1 MITDLLETEELL
13 IDEDLERTVEFINI
27 SELDEA
33 DEYVARLSYD
43 FEDDFQER
51 LPFGSLFLGGFSGG
65 FAPLGVFIC
74 RSLFFTL
81 GL

>member
-1 MITDLLETEELL
+1 MFLVSVYEEEFTMVKDLLETEDLP

-43 FEDDFQER
+43 FNDDFDD
-51 LPFGSLFLGGFSGG
+51 
-65 FAPLGVFIC
+65 VF
-74 RSLFFTL
+74 
-81 GL
+81 

>member
-13 IDEDLERTVEFINI
+13 LDEDLERTVEFINI

-43 FEDDFQER
+43 FEDDF
-51 LPFGSLFLGGFSGG
+51 
-65 FAPLGVFIC
+65 
-74 RSLFFTL
+74 
-81 GL
+81 

>member
-1 MITDLLETEELL
+1 MVKDLLETEDLP

-43 FEDDFQER
+43 FDFDD
-51 LPFGSLFLGGFSGG
+51 
-65 FAPLGVFIC
+65 VF
-74 RSLFFTL
+74 
-81 GL
+81 

>member
-1 MITDLLETEELL
+1 MVNDLLETEELL

-43 FEDDFQER
+43 FEDDF
-51 LPFGSLFLGGFSGG
+51 
-65 FAPLGVFIC
+65 
-74 RSLFFTL
+74 
-81 GL
+81 

>member
-1 MITDLLETEELL
+1 MQRGGRETNVKYMFLVSVYEEEFTMVKDLLETEDLP

-43 FEDDFQER
+43 FDDDF
-51 LPFGSLFLGGFSGG
+51 
-65 FAPLGVFIC
+65 
-74 RSLFFTL
+74 
-81 GL
+81 

>member
-1 MITDLLETEELL
+1 MFLVSVYEEEFTMVKDLLETEDLP

-43 FEDDFQER
+43 FEDDF
-51 LPFGSLFLGGFSGG
+51 
-65 FAPLGVFIC
+65 
-74 RSLFFTL
+74 
-81 GL
+81 

>member
-43 FEDDFQER
+43 FDDDF
-51 LPFGSLFLGGFSGG
+51 
-65 FAPLGVFIC
+65 
-74 RSLFFTL
+74 
-81 GL
+81 

>member
-1 MITDLLETEELL
+1 MFLVSVYEEEFTMVKDLLETEDLP

-43 FEDDFQER
+43 FDFDD
-51 LPFGSLFLGGFSGG
+51 
-65 FAPLGVFIC
+65 VF
-74 RSLFFTL
+74 
-81 GL
+81 

>member
-1 MITDLLETEELL
+1 MQRGGRETNVKCMFLVSVYEEEFTMVKDLLETEDLP

-43 FEDDFQER
+43 FNDDF
-51 LPFGSLFLGGFSGG
+51 
-65 FAPLGVFIC
+65 
-74 RSLFFTL
+74 
-81 GL
+81 

>member
-1 MITDLLETEELL
+1 MQRGGRETNVKYMFLVSVYEEEFTMVKDLLETEDLA

-43 FEDDFQER
+43 FDVDFDDDF
-51 LPFGSLFLGGFSGG
+51 
-65 FAPLGVFIC
+65 
-74 RSLFFTL
+74 
-81 GL
+81 

>member
-1 MITDLLETEELL
+1 MFLVSVYEEEFTMVKDLLETEDLP

-43 FEDDFQER
+43 FDVDFDD
-51 LPFGSLFLGGFSGG
+51 
-65 FAPLGVFIC
+65 VF
-74 RSLFFTL
+74 
-81 GL
+81 

>member
-1 MITDLLETEELL
+1 MQRGGRETNVKYMFLVSVYEEEFTMVKDLLETEDLP

-43 FEDDFQER
+43 FNDDF
-51 LPFGSLFLGGFSGG
+51 
-65 FAPLGVFIC
+65 
-74 RSLFFTL
+74 
-81 GL
+81 

>member
-43 FEDDFQER
+43 FEDDF
-51 LPFGSLFLGGFSGG
+51 
-65 FAPLGVFIC
+65 
-74 RSLFFTL
+74 
-81 GL
+81 

>member
-1 MITDLLETEELL
+1 MQRGGRETNVKYMFLVSVYEEEFTMVKDLLETEDLP

-43 FEDDFQER
+43 FDVDFDD
-51 LPFGSLFLGGFSGG
+51 
-65 FAPLGVFIC
+65 VF
-74 RSLFFTL
+74 
-81 GL
+81 

>member
-1 MITDLLETEELL
+1 MQRGGRETNVKYIFLVSVYEEEFTMVKDLLETEDLP

-43 FEDDFQER
+43 FNDDF
-51 LPFGSLFLGGFSGG
+51 
-65 FAPLGVFIC
+65 
-74 RSLFFTL
+74 
-81 GL
+81 

>member
-1 MITDLLETEELL
+1 MQRGGRETNVNYMFLVSVYEEEFTMVKDLLETEDLP

-43 FEDDFQER
+43 FDDDF
-51 LPFGSLFLGGFSGG
+51 
-65 FAPLGVFIC
+65 
-74 RSLFFTL
+74 
-81 GL
+81 

>member
-1 MITDLLETEELL
+1 MQRGGRETNVKYIFLVSVYEEEFTMVKDLLETEDLP

-43 FEDDFQER
+43 FDDDF
-51 LPFGSLFLGGFSGG
+51 
-65 FAPLGVFIC
+65 
-74 RSLFFTL
+74 
-81 GL
+81 

>member
-1 MITDLLETEELL
+1 MFLVSVYEEEFTMVKDLLETEDLP

-43 FEDDFQER
+43 FNDDF
-51 LPFGSLFLGGFSGG
+51 
-65 FAPLGVFIC
+65 
-74 RSLFFTL
+74 
-81 GL
+81 

>member
-1 MITDLLETEELL
+1 MQRGGRETNVKYMFLVSVYEEEFTMVKDLLETEDLP

-43 FEDDFQER
+43 FDVDFDDDF
-51 LPFGSLFLGGFSGG
+51 
-65 FAPLGVFIC
+65 
-74 RSLFFTL
+74 
-81 GL
+81 

>member
-1 MITDLLETEELL
+1 MITDLLETEELQ

-43 FEDDFQER
+43 FEDDF
-51 LPFGSLFLGGFSGG
+51 
-65 FAPLGVFIC
+65 
-74 RSLFFTL
+74 
-81 GL
+81 